1 MNKPILIT
9 CLSFFLMMHYA
20 RAIDLNTF
28 NDFEDGTTQ
37 GWQIGGAGGASGPT
51 NIPHGGPTGANDNY
65 LQNQSTGMGGVDG
78 RFVFFNTTTA
88 WTGNWTAAG
97 ITYITFMVN
106 NTGATNLSLRIALD
120 GGGGRWCSTVP
131 LTVIAASGWM
141 GVSIPVSA
149 GSFAA
154 AGGTDINLT
163 LGNVTSMRVL
173 SNTFVSFLGE
183 NIAAQAGFDNIAADN
198 VALPIELTTFQGK
211 TSKSGIVLNWSTA
224 SELNNEKYIVEHSTE
239 GKNFESIGVIQ
250 GRGTTLAQQKYTF
263 LHENAS
269 LGIHYYRL
277 KQLDFDG
284 KFTFSPIISVNFNK
298 NNKTI
303 SPIYP
308 NPSST
313 GWVFMDYTTDHEG
326 TLQIATYDVVG
337 RLISSETLP
346 INEGDNKLQWYINAT
361 EKGVFFVKIYDG
373 ETLMLNKLYI
383 KK

>member
-20 RAIDLNTF
+20 RAITINTIS
-28 NDFEDGTTQ
+28 DFQDGTTQ
-37 GWQIGGAGGASGPT
+37 GWQIGRVGGPT
-51 NIPHGGPTGANDNY
+51 NIPSGGPAGVNDKY
-65 LQNQSTGMGGVDG
+65 LQNQSTGTGGVDS
-78 RFVFFNTTTA
+78 RFIFFNNTTA
-88 WTGNWTAAG
+88 WTGNWTSAG

-120 GGGGRWCSTVP
+120 GDGGRWCTTVP
-131 LTVIAASGWM
+131 ITVNTSSGWM

-149 GSFAA
+149 GSFTA

-163 LGNVTSMRVL
+163 LGNVTSMRIL
-173 SNTFVSFLGE
+173 SNTSPSFLGDA
-183 NIAAQAGFDNIAADN
+183 IAAQAGFDNIAADN
-198 VALPIELTTFQGK
+198 VPLPIELISFQGK
-211 TSKSGIVLNWSTA
+211 TSKTGIILNWITA
-224 SELNNEKYIVEHSTE
+224 SELNNEKFIVEHSTE

-250 GRGTTLAQQKYTF
+250 GSGTTLAQQKYTF
-263 LHENAS
+263 IHENAS

-313 GWVFMDYTTDHEG
+313 GWVSIDYTTDHKG
-326 TLQIATYDVVG
+326 TLQIVTYDVVG
-337 RLISSETLP
+337 RLMSSEILP
-346 INEGDNKLQWYINAT
+346 INEGENKLQWYINAT

-373 ETLMLNKLYI
+373 ETLTLNKLYI